1 MDKIEKMKPV
11 YERIAPSF
19 GNSFSIKKFEQVN
32 QTDRPFWHY
41 HPEIEIVHILNGN
54 GKRHIGNHM
63 SHYFNGDLIMVG
75 PNLPHYGFTDRF
87 TNHGGEIVVQFRA
100 DFLGSFFESA
110 PEMQFIRALF
120 DRSAFGLSFFGNT
133 KDLVGDRL
141 NSLFY
146 MNNFEKLI
154 ELIKIL
160 QIMGESREF
169 EVLNVSGP
177 GIVIS
182 PQDTF
187 RLDEVF
193 DYVRSNF
200 QSEIA
205 LEEVSRLA
213 NMTIPSFCRYFKKQT
228 KKTFIEFVN
237 EYRIT
242 HACKLISDGK
252 LSISDIAFE
261 CGFNNFSH
269 FNRQFKKFTQKTPS
283 TYKKNMSLQVI
294 YLDS

>member
-1 MDKIEKMKPV
+1 MELINKQKPV
-11 YERIAPSF
+11 FEHIAPSF
-19 GNSFSIKKFEQVN
+19 GNSFSIKKFEQTN
-32 QTDRPFWHY
+32 PNGRAFWHY

-54 GKRHIGNHM
+54 GKRHIGSHM

-75 PNLPHYGFTDRF
+75 PNLPHFGFTDRF
-87 TNHGGEIVVQFRA
+87 TNHGGEIVVQFKS
-100 DFLGSFFESA
+100 DFLGSFFHSA
-110 PEMQFIRALF
+110 PEMQFIRSLF
-120 DRSAFGLSFFGNT
+120 ERSVLGLSFFGNT

-169 EVLNVSGP
+169 EVLNVAHAAVVVSQ
-177 GIVIS
+177 
-182 PQDTF
+182 QDTF

-193 DYVRSNF
+193 SYVKSNF
-200 QSEIA
+200 QSDIS
-205 LEEVSRLA
+205 LEEISNIA

-228 KKTFIEFVN
+228 KKTFVVFVN

-242 HACKLISDGK
+242 HACKLMSDGK

-261 CGFNNFSH
+261 CGYNNFSH
-269 FNRQFKKFTQKTPS
+269 FNKQFKKFTKKTPS
-283 TYKKNMSLQVI
+283 LYKKEMSLQVI
-294 YLDS
+294 NL